1 MSDSNPETEN
11 IEEIEIIF
19 DDNECIPLYPATYIL
34 ELEDNC
40 WYVGN
45 TNNLSTRLSQHF
57 TSVGGS
63 HWTSKHT
70 PLRVHQIVYPSCK
83 HNELLYTLAYMDKYH
98 TKNVRGA
105 YWTKERILSDPIYN
119 NLYRDEVKT
128 AKKLKI
134 F

>member
-1 MSDSNPETEN
+1 MSDSNPESEN

-19 DDNECIPLYPATYIL
+19 DDNEMVPLYPATYIL
-34 ELEDNC
+34 ELEDDC
-40 WYVGN
+40 WYIGN

-57 TSVGGS
+57 TSNGGS
-63 HWTSKHT
+63 HWTSKHK

>member
-1 MSDSNPETEN
+1 MSDNPETEN
-11 IEEIEIIF
+11 IEEVEIIF
-19 DDNECIPLYPATYIL
+19 EDNEMVPLYPATYIL
-34 ELEDNC
+34 ELEDDC
-40 WYVGN
+40 WYIGN

-57 TSVGGS
+57 TSSGGS
-63 HWTSKHT
+63 HWTSKHK

>member
-1 MSDSNPETEN
+1 MSDNPETEN
-11 IEEIEIIF
+11 IEEVEIIF
-19 DDNECIPLYPATYIL
+19 EDNEMVPLYPATYIL
-34 ELEDNC
+34 ELEDDC
-40 WYVGN
+40 WYIGN

-57 TSVGGS
+57 TSSGGS
-63 HWTSKHT
+63 HWTSKHK
-70 PLRVHQIVYPSCK
+70 PLRVNQIVYPSCK